1 MVKIYLGGAPPSSS
15 SSSSEGEALTRRC
28 RHDVVGCC
36 GMSLRQHWRGLWSM
50 LGMGIGVRE
59 W

>member
-1 MVKIYLGGAPPSSS
+1 MVKIYLGRAPPSL
-15 SSSSEGEALTRRC
+15 SSSSEGEALTHRR

-36 GMSLRQHWRGLWSM
+36 GMSLRLRWRGLWSM
-50 LGMGIGVRE
+50 LGMGIGGRE